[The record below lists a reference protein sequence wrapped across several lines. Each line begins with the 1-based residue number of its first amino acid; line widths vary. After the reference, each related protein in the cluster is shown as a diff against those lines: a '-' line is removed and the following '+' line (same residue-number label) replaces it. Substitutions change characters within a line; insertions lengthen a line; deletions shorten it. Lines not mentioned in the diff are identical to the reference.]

1 MMGPDGVIAFFKV
14 VFRVAAGKSEV
25 AGAQPLSLLAIL
37 KEAQAWRIVLTFDP
51 NLIFNRSQRR

>member
-1 MMGPDGVIAFFKV
+1 MLQGPHGVIALFAV

-37 KEAQAWRIVLTFDP
+37 KEAQASRVVFTFDP
-51 NLIFNRSQRR
+51 LTRT